1 MKDIV
6 QRIKEELS
14 IEKVPEE
21 LWTCEQK
28 AFVELAEGLINLQEQ
43 DLGMI
48 AEALE
53 KQDETIEEHEKKIVQ
68 TRYDISEIMEQLEE
82 K

>member
-1 MKDIV
+1 MSIV
-6 QRIKEELS
+6 DRIKEELC

-28 AFVELAEGLINLQEQ
+28 AFVELAEEL
-43 DLGMI
+43 
-48 AEALE
+48 
-53 KQDETIEEHEKKIVQ
+53 KKKTDQ
-68 TRYDISEIMEQLEE
+68 LRYDVGEIMEQLEE